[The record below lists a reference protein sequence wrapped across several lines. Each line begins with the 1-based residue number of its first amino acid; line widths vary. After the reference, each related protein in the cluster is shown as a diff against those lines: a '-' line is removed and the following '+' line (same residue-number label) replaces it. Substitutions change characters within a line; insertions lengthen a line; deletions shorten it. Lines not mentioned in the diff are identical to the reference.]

1 MIADK
6 VLYEGTSEMLCI
18 LIGKLSISA
27 QGPVSALVG
36 NTGTNVGVMDS

>member
-6 VLYEGTSEMLCI
+6 DMYEGPSETLCI
-18 LIGKLSISA
+18 LIGKLSIST

-36 NTGTNVGVMDS
+36 NTGTNAGVVYS